1 MKSSQVYLTSKG
13 IKSEKLDRISG
24 SHGLARNPTI
34 LIASA
39 ELFLLLSYTMC
50 QALFLVHLKSHKG
63 KDCVFMF
70 LLYSPYVPDMQ
81 PVPILIDLPRSSKHI
96 LMRHPVPKDMN
107 NRTLAVLWGLERTA
121 EEA

>member
-1 MKSSQVYLTSKG
+1 MTSKG
-13 IKSEKLDRISG
+13 IKSEKLGRSSG

-39 ELFLLLSYTMC
+39 GLFPLLSYTMC
-50 QALFLVHLKSHKG
+50 QALFLVHLKSCKG

-70 LLYSPYVPDMQ
+70 LLYSPYVPDME
-81 PVPILIDLPRSSKHI
+81 PVPLLIDLPGSSKNS
-96 LMRHPVPKDMN
+96 LTRHPVPKDMS